1 MTVLA
6 WICVIATILVALAL
20 TIVVMKQDSKD
31 GASAALGNNTFYGS
45 NKGKTLDGLL
55 SKMTVVLGIAFIV
68 LCAVTTVVIR

>member
-20 TIVVMKQDSKD
+20 TVVVMKQDSKD
-31 GASAALGNNTFYGS
+31 GSSSALGANTFYGS

-55 SKMTVVLGIAFIV
+55 SKMTVVLGLVFIV
-68 LCAVTTVVIR
+68 LCVVTTIVIR